1 MMKLITKAAVAAS
14 SLTLLA
20 AAPVSAMTTTSGA
33 YTQTTSGLS
42 CTGHVQDDGDGGT
55 LSVKVAGHETRPSD
69 KHFRSWR
76 VYTWAVAQ
84 EKSYNGTWVDV
95 ATSKTLTGKLGSSYS
110 NDAGTVNYSPYKWWG
125 GRKYSYTP
133 TLRMAV
139 AGFDDLFRAKVV
151 TKVYDDE
158 GAMIKQLTTIQGQC
172 RL

>member
-14 SLTLLA
+14 TLTLLA

-33 YTQTTSGLS
+33 YTQTTSALS

-55 LSVKVAGHETRPSD
+55 LSVKVAGYETRPSD
-69 KHFRSWR
+69 KHFRTWT

-95 ATSKTLTGKLGSSYS
+95 ATSKTLTGRLGASYS
-110 NDAGTVNYSPYKWWG
+110 NDEGTVNYSPFVWG
-125 GRKYSYTP
+125 RSYTP
-133 TLRMAV
+133 KLNMAV

-151 TKVYDDE
+151 TKIYDDE
-158 GAMIKQLTTIQGQC
+158 GAMIKQLTTVQGQC